1 MDIFTIICIILMS
14 VGITLHII
22 AFIAKRFCEAYLE
35 SFEEDASSDSYNDTE
50 SRKGGKNKWH

>member
-14 VGITLHII
+14 VGITLHIF
-22 AFIAKRFCEAYLE
+22 AFILKRFCEAYLE

-50 SRKGGKNKWH
+50 SRKRG